1 MTRPWVTLD
10 RADTSEGALELR
22 RRGDSDYLITVGGRV
37 LMTSSA
43 HRSEVALAELACK
56 AIFDRPKPRVLLGG
70 LGMAF
75 TLRATLDNL
84 SNSASITVVELN
96 PKAIEWCR
104 GPLAQLTDSAISDP
118 RVTVEI
124 ADVARAIAESK
135 AASWDAIILDLY
147 EGPHEAS
154 QSRNDPFYG
163 KAALARTGKA
173 LSPRGIFAVWSED
186 PDLAFERN
194 LVAAGF
200 EVEKHVSGKGGR
212 KHVVYL
218 GVKRNIAAP

>member
-1 MTRPWVTLD
+1 VTLD
-10 RADTSEGALELR
+10 RADTPEGALELR

-43 HRSEVALAELACK
+43 HRSEDALAEMACN
-56 AIFDRPKPRVLLGG
+56 AIHDRARSRVLLGG
-70 LGMAF
+70 LGMAY

-84 SNSASITVVELN
+84 PDSASITVVELN
-96 PKAIEWCR
+96 PKVVEWCR
-104 GPLAQLTDSAISDP
+104 EPLAPLTDSAISDP

-124 ADVARAIAESK
+124 GDVARAISESK

-154 QSRNDPFYG
+154 QSPYDPFYG
-163 KAALARTGKA
+163 KDALAHSAKA
-173 LSPRGIFAVWSED
+173 LSPRGVLAVWSED

-200 EVEKHVSGKGGR
+200 SLEKNASGKGGR
-212 KHVVYL
+212 RHVVYL
-218 GVKRNIAAP
+218 GRR